1 MSAVSEVKAT
11 LLILLPTFYAK
22 RLYLPS
28 FTPLSSL
35 KHRTLTPG
43 YRTHSPS
50 VSLAGACHKPIF
62 VEHLST
68 HSSQLGPAEGTHPGM
83 SAQQEAPGPSS
94 RRHAAHPQPHPR
106 GLGASRYRPTPHP
119 PHSETSSRCRPPTP
133 ARPRDRP
140 RLPPPRGLRRLSAAP
155 RPVPPEGR
163 GRGGKGR
170 PRRPRPRAHR
180 HGVEAL
186 LLRGHDEDVVEIHG
200 RGRSRGRRRLSAPL
214 SARPAPRRSLPA
226 AAACPP
232 SVASPRAGVTARAS
246 LPP

>member
-1 MSAVSEVKAT
+1 MSEVKAT

-83 SAQQEAPGPSS
+83 PAQQEAPGPSS

-106 GLGASRYRPTPHP
+106 GLGASRYRPAPQRNRQPLRAAP
-119 PHSETSSRCRPPTP
+119 PSTAPGPAPAATP
-133 ARPRDRP
+133 AGPS
-140 RLPPPRGLRRLSAAP
+140 PPVSGPAPGAPRGKGTGREGKAPAAP
-155 RPVPPEGR
+155 
-163 GRGGKGR
+163 
-170 PRRPRPRAHR
+170 
-180 HGVEAL
+180 
-186 LLRGHDEDVVEIHG
+186 
-200 RGRSRGRRRLSAPL
+200 
-214 SARPAPRRSLPA
+214 SARSPARR
-226 AAACPP
+226 
-232 SVASPRAGVTARAS
+232 
-246 LPP
+246 

>member
-1 MSAVSEVKAT
+1 MSEVKAT

-83 SAQQEAPGPSS
+83 PAQQEAPGPSS

-106 GLGASRYRPTPHP
+106 GLGASRYRPAPHP
-119 PHSETSSRCRPPTP
+119 PHSETGSRCGPPPP

-140 RLPPPRGLRRLSAAP
+140 RLPPPAGPSPPVSGPAPGAPRGKGTGREGKAPAAP
-155 RPVPPEGR
+155 
-163 GRGGKGR
+163 
-170 PRRPRPRAHR
+170 
-180 HGVEAL
+180 
-186 LLRGHDEDVVEIHG
+186 
-200 RGRSRGRRRLSAPL
+200 
-214 SARPAPRRSLPA
+214 SARSPARR
-226 AAACPP
+226 
-232 SVASPRAGVTARAS
+232 
-246 LPP
+246 